1 MMLKIKQNKMKDLFV
16 PYEVALRMK
25 ELGFDEPC
33 FAFYQI
39 EYNEVSPIMVDDDE
53 QYGLTGYRTCENSEI
68 PNHYISAPIYQQAF
82 SFLIP
87 LQDEFKVCLD
97 ENGWY
102 IYNLE
107 GQTYSS
113 NALEKLLSTVELNKL
128 I

>member
-1 MMLKIKQNKMKDLFV
+1 MKDLFV
-16 PYEVALRMK
+16 PYEVALKMK
-25 ELGFDEPC
+25 ELGFNEPC
-33 FAFYQI
+33 FGRWWFNNNIHKLNEEELEIIKSYYFELP
-39 EYNEVSPIMVDDDE
+39 EY
-53 QYGLTGYRTCENSEI
+53 
-68 PNHYISAPIYQQAF
+68 YILAPIYQQAF

-107 GQTYSS
+107 GEIYSN

>member
-1 MMLKIKQNKMKDLFV
+1 MNYYTIQKVLMGKQNTLFV
-16 PYEVALRMK
+16 NYGLSS
-25 ELGFDEPC
+25 
-33 FAFYQI
+33 QI
-39 EYNEVSPIMVDDDE
+39 
-53 QYGLTGYRTCENSEI
+53 QYGIQLVFSRLVVQ
-68 PNHYISAPIYQQAF
+68 QQAF

-113 NALEKLLSTVELNKL
+113 NALEKLLSTVELRKK

>member
-1 MMLKIKQNKMKDLFV
+1 MEKEFTQYTEALALK
-16 PYEVALRMK
+16 A
-25 ELGFDEPC
+25 LGFDEPC
-33 FAFYQI
+33 FGYYYLYKDENYQEGKFDYRGELNI
-39 EYNEVSPIMVDDDE
+39 EYSI
-53 QYGLTGYRTCENSEI
+53 YKENTY
-68 PNHYISAPIYQQAF
+68 YILAPLYQQAF

-113 NALEKLLSTVELNKL
+113 NALEKLLSTVELRKKYKT

>member
-1 MMLKIKQNKMKDLFV
+1 MKNLFV
-16 PYEVALRMK
+16 PYDLSVRLK
-25 ELGFDEPC
+25 DIGFNEPC
-33 FAFYQI
+33 FAMWTQ
-39 EYNEVSPIMVDDDE
+39 
-53 QYGLTGYRTCENSEI
+53 GLSEFEWGSSMLPRI
-68 PNHYISAPIYQQAF
+68 FSSKFTLNDTQSCGAYINNPDAAFGIAAPTYEQAF

-113 NALEKLLSTVELNKL
+113 NALEKLLSTVELRKKL
-128 I
+128 